1 MEFDPVEVRSELVK
15 LLGNGDYSVEDGVT
29 IRYDSADGNKFM
41 IWRRDSLL
49 NGKWFY
55 RVDKVDGST
64 PSSGFADDKELVR
77 QYERFLENF

>member
-1 MEFDPVEVRSELVK
+1 MEFDPVEVRSDLVK

-29 IRYDSADGNKFM
+29 IRYDSKDGNQFK

-49 NGKWFY
+49 NGKWFF

-64 PSSGFADDKELVR
+64 PASGFADDKELVGE
-77 QYERFLENF
+77 YKRFLENF